1 MLADKLREL
10 IDAGFSGLWIQS
22 AEPDE
27 AIAEIRQLATAEG
40 WRIAGQDEN
49 GTLTTEPSQEF
60 NPFAPL
66 KELSE
71 TEGDEA
77 TLLLLPN
84 YGAYMQ
90 DPAIRQTLYRTIQ
103 GGKKHRR
110 YVLIIAPV
118 VTIPPELEKVMVVV
132 EHELPSR
139 EQIEEIAK
147 GIATEPG
154 EMPEGGELTRLLDA
168 SAGLTRYEAE
178 GAFSLS
184 IVRKQKIDPEAVWQL
199 KAGAL
204 KKNGTLTLHT
214 GAETFA
220 GLGGLETLKD
230 RCRRWLSPRNKI
242 KAKGVMLLGP
252 SGTGK
257 SAFAKALGNEVG
269 RPCITLDIGGLMGS
283 LVGQT
288 EQATRQALRIID
300 AMAPALVFVDEVE
313 KQLAGSGTDTSGVT
327 TRMMGAFLT
336 WLNDHETDIFVVCT
350 ANDIQKLPP
359 EFTRAER
366 FDGIFFLDFP
376 GAEQRELIWKIYVPM
391 FGLDSDQPIPDA
403 EGWTGAEIRACCRL
417 AAMQGDTLMDVAPD
431 IIPVSSTASD
441 KIETLRQWAAGRCR
455 SADATGAYT
464 RTRSATPETRR
475 AVKRQAK

>member
-1 MLADKLREL
+1 
-10 IDAGFSGLWIQS
+10 
-22 AEPDE
+22 
-27 AIAEIRQLATAEG
+27 
-40 WRIAGQDEN
+40 
-49 GTLTTEPSQEF
+49 
-60 NPFAPL
+60 
-66 KELSE
+66 
-71 TEGDEA
+71 
-77 TLLLLPN
+77 
-84 YGAYMQ
+84 
-90 DPAIRQTLYRTIQ
+90 
-103 GGKKHRR
+103 
-110 YVLIIAPV
+110 
-118 VTIPPELEKVMVVV
+118 
-132 EHELPSR
+132 
-139 EQIEEIAK
+139 
-147 GIATEPG
+147 
-154 EMPEGGELTRLLDA
+154 
-168 SAGLTRYEAE
+168 
-178 GAFSLS
+178 
-184 IVRKQKIDPEAVWQL
+184 
-199 KAGAL
+199 
-204 KKNGTLTLHT
+204 
-214 GAETFA
+214 
-220 GLGGLETLKD
+220 
-230 RCRRWLSPRNKI
+230 
-242 KAKGVMLLGP
+242 MLLGP